1 MSEYKY
7 TVDEVKENLSKL
19 KQKLVNKDRD
29 EIIWVIADRQ
39 DYRPLEIETIKNGVK
54 KRKTVKYLKEI
65 RKYLLN
71 DKRKKYFIGK
81 KFAGIKYMF
90 DDELINKINYKNY
103 EKYLDDVIFEIFI
116 GINQVDDEGKIGEH
130 TPLYMQYELKVVFK
144 LEDLL
149 DRKVSYRDGEKL
161 MRIVYDRKIISAGLL
176 GFYYKNLI
184 KKIKERKVD
193 TEFK

>member
-7 TVDEVKENLSKL
+7 TIDEVKENLSKL

>member
-1 MSEYKY
+1 
-7 TVDEVKENLSKL
+7 
-19 KQKLVNKDRD
+19 
-29 EIIWVIADRQ
+29 
-39 DYRPLEIETIKNGVK
+39 
-54 KRKTVKYLKEI
+54 
-65 RKYLLN
+65 
-71 DKRKKYFIGK
+71 
-81 KFAGIKYMF
+81 MF